1 MKSLLN
7 IVLWICVV
15 LLVYVCYASIMKPIR
30 FDALRQQREAAVK
43 ARLLDIRK
51 AQSAYHLL
59 HDGRY
64 AASFDTLIQFVKTAR
79 LPFVQEKAGVPG
91 ESFCCDTCW
100 VALADTL
107 YPKGFQADSLRYIPY
122 GKGAQFEIQ
131 VRNHEDSS
139 GKVYDLLE
147 VKAPLDAYLEGMD
160 SQEVANWRAEQERQE
175 KYAGLKIGDLETP
188 NNNAGNWE

>member
-51 AQSAYHLL
+51 AQSAYYLL

-91 ESFCCDTCW
+91 ESFRCDTCW

-131 VRNHEDSS
+131 VCNHEDSS

>member
-7 IVLWICVV
+7 VVLCICVV
-15 LLVYVCYASIMKPIR
+15 LLVYVCYASIMRPIH
-30 FDALRQQREAAVK
+30 FDALKKQREAAVK

-59 HDGRY
+59 HHGRY
-64 AASFDTLIQFVKTAR
+64 ASSFDTLIVFVKTAR
-79 LPFVQEKAGVPG
+79 LPFVHKAAGVSG
-91 ESFCCDTCW
+91 ESSRHDTCW

-107 YPKGFQADSLRYIPY
+107 YPKGFQVDSLRYIPY
-122 GKGAQFEIQ
+122 GKGAQFEMQ
-131 VRNHEDSS
+131 VRNCEDSS
-139 GKVYDLLE
+139 GEAYCLLE
-147 VKAPLDAYLEGMD
+147 VKAPLDAYLAGMD
-160 SQEVANWRAEQERQE
+160 SQEVANLRTEQEQQE

>member
-91 ESFCCDTCW
+91 ESFRCDTCW

-122 GKGAQFEIQ
+122 GKGAQCEIQ
-131 VRNHEDSS
+131 VCNHEDSS

>member
-91 ESFCCDTCW
+91 ESFRCDTCW

-131 VRNHEDSS
+131 VCNHEDSS

>member
-43 ARLLDIRK
+43 ARLMDIRK
-51 AQSAYHLL
+51 AQSAYYLL

-91 ESFCCDTCW
+91 ESFCRDTCW

-131 VRNHEDSS
+131 VCNHEDSS
-139 GKVYDLLE
+139 GKFYDLLE
-147 VKAPLDAYLEGMD
+147 IKAPLDAYLEGMD

>member
-64 AASFDTLIQFVKTAR
+64 AASFDTLIQFVKTVR
-79 LPFVQEKAGVPG
+79 LPFVQEKRECLVNLSVAIHAG
-91 ESFCCDTCW
+91 
-100 VALADTL
+100 
-107 YPKGFQADSLRYIPY
+107 
-122 GKGAQFEIQ
+122 
-131 VRNHEDSS
+131 
-139 GKVYDLLE
+139 
-147 VKAPLDAYLEGMD
+147 
-160 SQEVANWRAEQERQE
+160 
-175 KYAGLKIGDLETP
+175 
-188 NNNAGNWE
+188 

>member
-79 LPFVQEKAGVPG
+79 LPFVQEKAGVLG
-91 ESFCCDTCW
+91 ESFRCDTCW

-131 VRNHEDSS
+131 VCNHEDSS

>member
-30 FDALRQQREAAVK
+30 FDALRQQREEAVK

-91 ESFCCDTCW
+91 ESFRCDTCW

-131 VRNHEDSS
+131 VCNHEDSS

>member
-59 HDGRY
+59 HDGQY

-91 ESFCCDTCW
+91 ESFRCDTCW

-131 VRNHEDSS
+131 VCNHEDSS

>member
-1 MKSLLN
+1 MEAISKEKCSFLKN
-7 IVLWICVV
+7 GVSIAITTIFAFKV
-15 LLVYVCYASIMKPIR
+15 ASCCR
-30 FDALRQQREAAVK
+30 FENN
-43 ARLLDIRK
+43 
-51 AQSAYHLL
+51 
-59 HDGRY
+59 
-64 AASFDTLIQFVKTAR
+64 
-79 LPFVQEKAGVPG
+79 
-91 ESFCCDTCW
+91 
-100 VALADTL
+100 
-107 YPKGFQADSLRYIPY
+107 LRYIPY

-131 VRNHEDSS
+131 VCNHEDSS

>member
-7 IVLWICVV
+7 VVLCICVV
-15 LLVYVCYASIMKPIR
+15 LLAYVCYASIMRPIH
-30 FDALRQQREAAVK
+30 FDALKKQREAAVK

-91 ESFCCDTCW
+91 ESFCRDTCW

-107 YPKGFQADSLRYIPY
+107 YPKGFQVDSLRYIPY
-122 GKGAQFEIQ
+122 GKGAQFEMR
-131 VRNHEDSS
+131 VRNCEDSS
-139 GKVYDLLE
+139 GEAYCLLE
-147 VKAPLDAYLEGMD
+147 VKAPLDAYLAGMD
-160 SQEVANWRAEQERQE
+160 SQEVANLRTEQEQQE

-188 NNNAGNWE
+188 TNNAGNWE